1 MKQTP
6 QALAPSRKSNCF
18 TFLGIVSFCF
28 FKLNDKFLGQMII
41 FRHRRGLWVTSSK
54 SISICKDLR
63 VLGSKN
69 LVAGFG
75 FKLRRKFLPEAP
87 QHELLLRR
95 LYHEECLLRS
105 ATLINCIH
113 GWTIIFK
120 IGTLSNDG
128 ETLRKTVIFRSNF
141 FDVKI
146 VWQYVIFW
154 ESNS

>member
-1 MKQTP
+1 M
-6 QALAPSRKSNCF
+6 
-18 TFLGIVSFCF
+18 
-28 FKLNDKFLGQMII
+28 
-41 FRHRRGLWVTSSK
+41 WVTSSK

-120 IGTLSNDG
+120 IGTLSNEG

-154 ESNS
+154 ECNSKLLNWKWYELNLFYLREITSDFLPSFLKCTDKKLPLNLKYYASSL